1 MEKLLKFSFFFTLNE
16 RGEMCYCSYDF
27 FILNLKQ
34 FLQILTSKI
43 KYLMLLEN
51 CLGKIYRTK

>member
-1 MEKLLKFSFFFTLNE
+1 MEKLLKFSFFSLLMK
-16 RGEMCYCSYDF
+16 GEKCVTVAMIF

-51 CLGKIYRTK
+51 CLYKIYRTK